1 MEEIL
6 RVMVR
11 LDGISEVEGK
21 TGAARMIAFSGEA
34 DGPYFSGKILPH
46 GVDTQKSE
54 EGKPL
59 QLSARYMLEGI
70 DCTGKQCRLFIENN
84 GEEAGGQIVTK
95 PRIYTDSESLSWM
108 EGAALCG
115 TVESCGEGQVMIRI
129 RRMEK
134 EKLCPYRVEIHSIA
148 AGDNRIFASLYLP
161 ECAQTVP
168 AVALS
173 HGYNGKGADFEKEAA
188 YFASHGIAACTF
200 DFCGGSAGSNS
211 SGSTKKMSVLTEK
224 ENLKAVVEFL
234 KARPEINEKCL
245 FLLGASQGGFV
256 SLLTAEELKEEIR
269 ALVLYFP
276 ALCIPDDW
284 RREYPEFNL
293 IPESREHWGME
304 LGRCYFETAVQL
316 DAYKPLREIKQKILL
331 FHGDQDEIV
340 PISYAEKAA
349 QIGAE
354 VKLEVLPGEGHG
366 FTEKTSVYV
375 MEKVLDFMKNI

>member
-1 MEEIL
+1 
-6 RVMVR
+6 
-11 LDGISEVEGK
+11 
-21 TGAARMIAFSGEA
+21 
-34 DGPYFSGKILPH
+34 
-46 GVDTQKSE
+46 
-54 EGKPL
+54 
-59 QLSARYMLEGI
+59 
-70 DCTGKQCRLFIENN
+70 
-84 GEEAGGQIVTK
+84 
-95 PRIYTDSESLSWM
+95 
-108 EGAALCG
+108 
-115 TVESCGEGQVMIRI
+115 
-129 RRMEK
+129 MEK

-173 HGYNGKGADFEKEAA
+173 HGYNGKGADFEKEAV

-224 ENLKAVVEFL
+224 EDLKAVIEFL
-234 KARPEINEKCL
+234 KARSEINEKCL

-256 SLLTAEELKEEIR
+256 SLLTAAELKEEIR

-284 RREYPEFNL
+284 RKEYPEFNL

-349 QIGAE
+349 QTGAE

-366 FTEKTSVYV
+366 FTEKTGMYV

>member
-1 MEEIL
+1 
-6 RVMVR
+6 
-11 LDGISEVEGK
+11 
-21 TGAARMIAFSGEA
+21 MIAFSGEA
-34 DGPYFSGKILPH
+34 DGAYFRGKILPH

-70 DCTGKQCRLFIENN
+70 DYTGKQCRLFIENN

-188 YFASHGIAACTF
+188 YFASRGIAACTF

-234 KARPEINEKCL
+234 KARQEINEKCL

>member
-1 MEEIL
+1 MS
-6 RVMVR
+6 VMAHLSQSRITLIIPATDQNRKR
-11 LDGISEVEGK
+11 LDACI
-21 TGAARMIAFSGEA
+21 
-34 DGPYFSGKILPH
+34 H
-46 GVDTQKSE
+46 
-54 EGKPL
+54 
-59 QLSARYMLEGI
+59 
-70 DCTGKQCRLFIENN
+70 
-84 GEEAGGQIVTK
+84 
-95 PRIYTDSESLSWM
+95 
-108 EGAALCG
+108 
-115 TVESCGEGQVMIRI
+115 
-129 RRMEK
+129 
-134 EKLCPYRVEIHSIA
+134 VEIHSIA

-173 HGYNGKGADFEKEAA
+173 HGYNGKGADFEKEAV

-200 DFCGGSAGSNS
+200 DFCGGSVGSNS

-224 ENLKAVVEFL
+224 EDLKAVIEFL
-234 KARPEINEKCL
+234 KARSEINEKCL

-256 SLLTAEELKEEIR
+256 SLLTAAELKEEIR

-284 RREYPEFNL
+284 RKEYPEFNL

-349 QIGAE
+349 QTGAE

-366 FTEKTSVYV
+366 FTEKTGMYV